1 MLYEEGLMKSLCKEM
16 GITWVDE
23 QGYPKLNEIPFSS
36 LNEDDILDCLG
47 HRCISK
53 KSVDG

>member
-53 KSVDG
+53 KIS